1 MPILTLKFQEKALG
15 EFTLENGKSL
25 SIGRMAENDVTI
37 DNLAVSGHH
46 AKIDVVGNEYLFTDL
61 KSKNGSFV
69 NDEMVSSHKLQHG
82 DIITIGKH
90 VLEFTYKDDE
100 PRPEKSSE
108 DLYETM
114 VMDTGKHRAMMEKS
128 KQKSAVPSK
137 KLPTA
142 ALSLLAGGQGEVII
156 TKKLFKIGKSERND
170 YQIKGLWIGQ
180 TAATISQRPDGFYL
194 SYVDGMTKPKLNGVT
209 AKTSVLMKEFDIIEI
224 GRVKMQLVFKTP
236 TSE

>member
-15 EFTLENGKSL
+15 EFTLESGKSL
-25 SIGRMAENDVTI
+25 SIGRMADNDVAI

-46 AKIDVVGNEYLFTDL
+46 AKIDAVGNEYIFTDL

-69 NDEMVSSHKLQHG
+69 NDEMVSSHKLQHS

-90 VLEFTYKDDE
+90 TLIFTYKDDE
-100 PRPEKSSE
+100 PRPEKVSE
-108 DLYETM
+108 DFYETM

-128 KQKSAVPSK
+128 KQKSAVSPQ
-137 KLPTA
+137 KLPKA
-142 ALSLLAGGQGEVII
+142 ALSLLAGDQGEVII
-156 TKKLFKIGKSERND
+156 TKKLFKIGKSELND

-180 TAATISQRPDGFYL
+180 TAATISQRPDGYYL
-194 SYVDGMTKPKLNGVT
+194 SYVDGVTKPKLNGVIT
-209 AKTSVLMKEFDIIEI
+209 KTSVRIKEFDIIEI

-236 TSE
+236 KSE